1 MDITFYLTYD
11 EQVRILSEII
21 NEGWYFVPS
30 LFYDSP
36 IPLILTDPKDVIE
49 YEKFGYSFEPMYMVN
64 SMYQQNKLC
73 MHYNKV
79 AHKYTIAYRTGVPY
93 YMYLPSCLRVGVT
106 GKMIWGRFY
115 RYSSYYLDET
125 QSSFISLNEYFFKD
139 FDKYYR
145 MITKASIKTTY
156 AYWPSYYWI
165 GKEAI
170 VGLANGDY
178 VITFSPPYI
187 FDGMRIERFSDG
199 NGKFTGYIDELE
211 EKLTRGRLT
220 AERRKLLECMLRISL
235 RYTEDEES
243 LLSDLR
249 GVGIRIRSI
258 CDLVNT
264 KESYHKAIPVLL
276 QHLDAGH
283 NDITVKGI
291 VKALNTDG
299 AGSEVVPPLFELF
312 KRTDP
317 KSNWNMCLYSSEVM
331 QERVDAA
338 TINPIIDYLKDDS
351 KGKVRLLLIPML
363 LKFPTQA
370 NIDLLTRLSED
381 GELKVTAEWTLSE
394 IKDAAKR
401 AQKCKK

>member
-1 MDITFYLTYD
+1 MDIIFYLTYD
-11 EQVRILSEII
+11 EQVRILSEMI
-21 NEGWYFVPS
+21 NEGWYFVPPLS
-30 LFYDSP
+30 YDTP
-36 IPLILTDPKDVIE
+36 HPLVLTDPKDVVE
-49 YEKFGYSFEPMYMVN
+49 YKKFGRSCEPLYMINQKYKTNEICMKINKCTNKYSIV
-64 SMYQQNKLC
+64 
-73 MHYNKV
+73 
-79 AHKYTIAYRTGVPY
+79 YRTGVPY
-93 YMYLPSCLRVGVT
+93 YLYFPSRINKSEVSRLV
-106 GKMIWGRFY
+106 WGSFG
-115 RYSSYYLDET
+115 RYSYYFVDRTYTSNIPLDK
-125 QSSFISLNEYFFKD
+125 SFFSD
-139 FDKYYR
+139 FLRHCSKFR
-145 MITKASIKTTY
+145 KASVKTTY

-178 VITFSPPYI
+178 VITFHPPYI

-211 EKLTRGRLT
+211 DKLTRGRLT

-317 KSNWNMCLYSSEVM
+317 KLNWKMCMYSSEVM

-351 KGKVRLLLIPML
+351 KGKVRLLLIRCVER
-363 LKFPTQA
+363 FPTQD
-370 NIDLLTRLSED
+370 NIELLKRLSED
-381 GELKVTAEWTLSE
+381 EELQITATCALDR
-394 IKDAAKR
+394 IKSAAKR